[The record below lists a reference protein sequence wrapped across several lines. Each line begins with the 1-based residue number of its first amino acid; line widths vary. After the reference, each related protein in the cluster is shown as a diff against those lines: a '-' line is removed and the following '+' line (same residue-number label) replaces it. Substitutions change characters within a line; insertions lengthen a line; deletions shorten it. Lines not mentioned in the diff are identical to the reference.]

1 MRKNN
6 IPENTRE
13 ALELAL
19 YLAVTAPD
27 DERMIEAAG
36 VSLQLC
42 RLLPEDEVA
51 EAMAAVEQRL
61 HDEDEEGCDECI
73 TIQ

>member
-1 MRKNN
+1 MRKHN
-6 IPENTRE
+6 IPETPRE

-19 YLAVTAPD
+19 YLAATAPD
-27 DERMIEAAG
+27 DALMIEAAG

-42 RLLPEDEVA
+42 KLLSEDEVA

-61 HDEDEEGCDECI
+61 HDEDEEGYDECI

>member
-1 MRKNN
+1 MRKND
-6 IPENTRE
+6 IFENTRE

-36 VSLQLC
+36 VSLKLC
-42 RLLPEDEVA
+42 RLLSEDEVA
-51 EAMAAVEQRL
+51 DAMRAVEQRL

>member
-1 MRKNN
+1 MRKHN

-19 YLAVTAPD
+19 YLAATAPD
-27 DERMIEAAG
+27 DALMIEAAG

-42 RLLPEDEVA
+42 RLLSEDEVA

-61 HDEDEEGCDECI
+61 HDEDEEGYDECI

>member
-1 MRKNN
+1 
-6 IPENTRE
+6 
-13 ALELAL
+13 
-19 YLAVTAPD
+19 
-27 DERMIEAAG
+27 MIEAAG

-51 EAMAAVEQRL
+51 DAMRAVEQRL
-61 HDEDEEGCDECI
+61 HDEDEEGYDECI

>member
-1 MRKNN
+1 MRKHN

-27 DERMIEAAG
+27 DALMIEAAG

-42 RLLPEDEVA
+42 KLLSEDEVA

-61 HDEDEEGCDECI
+61 HDEDEEGYDECI

>member
-1 MRKNN
+1 MRKHD

-19 YLAVTAPD
+19 YLAATAPD

-61 HDEDEEGCDECI
+61 HDEDEEGYDECI

>member
-1 MRKNN
+1 VRKNN

-19 YLAVTAPD
+19 YLAATAPD
-27 DERMIEAAG
+27 DELMIEAAG

-51 EAMAAVEQRL
+51 DAMRAVEQRL
-61 HDEDEEGCDECI
+61 HDEDEEGYDECI